1 MENLEQMEAIEE
13 LLENYYS
20 NNARKLHRMVDR
32 ILLRFGVLG
41 YKDMDDFYSLANEV
55 FTDILKRYDISRS
68 FDAFLYSCLTNQIMS
83 EFTKRN
89 RDKRKVDRMS
99 MSLDSPIG
107 DEDGLTIG
115 DILAGSFDMEK
126 EIFGDVNAVT
136 FKLEKYLATLSR
148 KQKKILEL
156 LSYYYRA
163 AEIQEL
169 LHITQK
175 EYEDALDCIHSY
187 EKIKILL

>member
-68 FDAFLYSCLTNQIMS
+68 FDAFL
-83 EFTKRN
+83 
-89 RDKRKVDRMS
+89 
-99 MSLDSPIG
+99 
-107 DEDGLTIG
+107 
-115 DILAGSFDMEK
+115 
-126 EIFGDVNAVT
+126 
-136 FKLEKYLATLSR
+136 
-148 KQKKILEL
+148 
-156 LSYYYRA
+156 
-163 AEIQEL
+163 
-169 LHITQK
+169 
-175 EYEDALDCIHSY
+175 
-187 EKIKILL
+187 